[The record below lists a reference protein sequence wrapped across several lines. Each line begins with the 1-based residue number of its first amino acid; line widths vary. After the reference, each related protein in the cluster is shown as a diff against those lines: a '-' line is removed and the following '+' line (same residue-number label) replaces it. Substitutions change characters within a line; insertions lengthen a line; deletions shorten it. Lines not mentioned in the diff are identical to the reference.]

1 MNEIFITIIIFVTI
15 GFFGVLNLNTLND
28 KFTLEKE
35 ATSIFNELNNI
46 NLKYD
51 LETCLKKTD
60 NYFEIFEKDS
70 LKTLKNFKIN
80 NKILTS
86 MSTQQI
92 CCYEA
97 ISCTPSTLTLTLNN
111 FTCKITIS
119 LRGQIKKLC
128 NKE

>member
-92 CCYEA
+92 C
-97 ISCTPSTLTLTLNN
+97 
-111 FTCKITIS
+111 
-119 LRGQIKKLC
+119 
-128 NKE
+128 